1 MDVNN
6 LYGWAMSSKL
16 PVKNYKWVKDIS
28 KFDESFKKTY
38 NEGGS
43 KMFNMLVLMMFN
55 ILKNYIIFTMIY
67 LFCLKE

>member
-1 MDVNN
+1 MGNVIKV
-6 LYGWAMSSKL
+6 A
-16 PVKNYKWVKDIS
+16 VKNYKWVKDIS

-55 ILKNYIIFTMIY
+55 ILKIYIIFTMIY
-67 LFCLKE
+67 PFCLKE